1 MTHAISTAVRACLR
15 IFGSNNPDHRF
26 DANETAWTD
35 RQATQIRS
43 KLFEVVYPDLKA
55 LQLIPLATDIAA
67 EPGPYVYNV
76 LDMVGEAKVIA
87 SGADDLPRVDVS
99 ASERSGKVVPIG
111 ASYGWDVFE
120 LRKAAR
126 LQFPLSERK
135 GRAAR
140 QAVARQV
147 DKMLA
152 SGQTASQT
160 GLGLDG
166 FINNDGPLHD
176 PRVHAVRHRR

>member
-1 MTHAISTAVRACLR
+1 MPEAPAAPRA
-15 IFGSNNPDHRF
+15 
-26 DANETAWTD
+26 
-35 RQATQIRS
+35 
-43 KLFEVVYPDLKA
+43 
-55 LQLIPLATDIAA
+55 DIAA

-87 SGADDLPRVDVS
+87 SGADDLPRVDIS
-99 ASERSGKVVPIG
+99 MSERNGKVMPIG

-126 LQFPLSERK
+126 LNVPLSER
-135 GRAAR
+135 RARSAR
-140 QAVARQV
+140 LAIARQV

-152 SGQTASQT
+152 TGTTDSQT

-166 FINNDGPLHD
+166 FGGLRNATRESH
-176 PRVHAVRHRR
+176 RVVPGGDHL